1 VPPRRPSKI
10 MLDLMP
16 KTSKIFD
23 AWCDIY
29 DDGDPSMEEVGG
41 EAAWREQCSLA
52 INELEE
58 LWLADLEDIESRLID
73 GEFYGQT
80 AGRRSGI

>member
-1 VPPRRPSKI
+1 MKLTSKQLRQIIKEEVANAVPPRRPSKI

-29 DDGDPSMEEVGG
+29 DDGDPSMEEVG
-41 EAAWREQCSLA
+41 
-52 INELEE
+52 
-58 LWLADLEDIESRLID
+58 
-73 GEFYGQT
+73 
-80 AGRRSGI
+80 